1 MKNIAFGQYYPVD
14 SVIHRMDPRAKVIM
28 AILAIVCTFLCKS
41 ALSFLAIVLFSL
53 LLICLARIPIGM
65 ILKSMRPLIFVL
77 IFTSVFSIFG
87 SRGDPENLLTPA
99 DWGIKIYTDG
109 LWKALFMILRVLVL
123 LITTGILFSFTT
135 TPIDLTDALEQIFS
149 PLKKL
154 RVPVHD
160 IAMMTSIAL
169 RFIPT
174 LMEETEKIMNAQK
187 ARGADFQSG
196 GLIKRAKALIP
207 IFIPLLSSAF
217 KRADE
222 LANAMDCRCYHGGE
236 GRTKLK
242 VFHFRFS
249 DAAALTA
256 IVALGVGLFF
266 LNRIGIGYTMA

>member
-1 MKNIAFGQYYPVD
+1 MV
-14 SVIHRMDPRAKVIM
+14 
-28 AILAIVCTFLCKS
+28 
-41 ALSFLAIVLFSL
+41 
-53 LLICLARIPIGM
+53 
-65 ILKSMRPLIFVL
+65 
-77 IFTSVFSIFG
+77 
-87 SRGDPENLLTPA
+87 
-99 DWGIKIYTDG
+99 
-109 LWKALFMILRVLVL
+109 LRVLAL
-123 LITTGILFSFTT
+123 LTTTGILFSFTT

-149 PLKKL
+149 PLKKI

-196 GLIKRAKALIP
+196 SLIKRAKALIP

-217 KRADE
+217 KRADD

-242 VFHFRFS
+242 VFHFRSS
-249 DAAALTA
+249 DALALVSVTA
-256 IVALGVGLFF
+256 FGVGLVL
-266 LNRIGIGYTMA
+266 LNRIGIGYTMV